1 MKDKGS
7 ILHRC
12 LNKFSLPDIIG
23 MLVRSSL
30 HWQLVLW
37 IITIMKVLLTSMW
50 RQHFEILC
58 VLQIS
63 CWYSIVNNDVKIE
76 ELYEKLRQY
85 PEIMKTSPH
94 KNTGDLFYLNQKLNQ
109 SCHIFLR
116 LGKKLEIMSSSAS
129 CEKQRGK
136 CKKELEEGRLWISS

>member
-1 MKDKGS
+1 MWRRMYKGS

-63 CWYSIVNNDVKIE
+63 CWYSIVDNDVKIE

-94 KNTGDLFYLNQKLNQ
+94 KNTGDLFYLNRIQKLNQ
-109 SCHIFLR
+109 SCHIFP
-116 LGKKLEIMSSSAS
+116 
-129 CEKQRGK
+129 QP
-136 CKKELEEGRLWISS
+136 LEETRNYVVLCIVWKATWNM